1 MSKVQPGGPAEGLL
15 QVGDRIAVVNGVS
28 LGESSEHREAVL
40 RLKGTPLGP
49 VQLVVERFASLPNAA
64 AVTTPLSPLSPLGSQ
79 AEPGPLPNPAHIGLF

>member
-1 MSKVQPGGPAEGLL
+1 MQPGGPAEGLL

-64 AVTTPLSPLSPLGSQ
+64 TVTTPLSPLGSQ